1 MTDDPRNNDTPT
13 DWLGFWEAGDIGW
26 HADEVHPALV
36 EHAKG
41 WNRVLV
47 PLCGATVDMAWL
59 AERDHEVVGVELSEL
74 ACRRVFDDWGK
85 TPTID
90 TVTEADTTY
99 ERYQASDLTILR
111 GDMLA
116 LAPSHAGTF
125 DAVWD
130 RGSLV
135 ALSPGQRRPYLDALS
150 RVAAGAQLLL
160 VTFEYQLDAMEGPP
174 FSITPQLV
182 RDSFDE
188 VEPVHEDRD
197 LTFPVEPEPLTVT
210 RRWYRARIR

>member
-1 MTDDPRNNDTPT
+1 MTDSETNDAPT
-13 DWLGFWEAGDIGW
+13 DWLAFWEAGDTGW
-26 HADEVHPALV
+26 HEDQVHPAIV

-41 WNRVLV
+41 WKRVLV
-47 PLCGATVDMAWL
+47 PLCGATVDMAWM
-59 AERDHEVVGVELSEL
+59 AERDHEVVGIELSEL

-85 TPTID
+85 TPAID
-90 TVTEADTTY
+90 THTADGTSY
-99 ERYQASDLTILR
+99 ERYHASGLTLLR

-135 ALSPGQRRPYLDALS
+135 ALSPEQRRPYLDALS

-160 VTFEYQLDAMEGPP
+160 VTFEYQLDAMKGPP
-174 FSITPQLV
+174 FSISPALV

-188 VEPVHEDRD
+188 VEQVHEDRD
-197 LTFPVEPEPLTVT
+197 LTFPTDPEPLTVT